1 MVSIG
6 GVSTRI
12 KLGDEIEGGWK
23 TSEERVVRGDSLIP
37 GTAFRQF
44 KFRSDALFNIADG
57 ARAMRKFA
65 HDAIP
70 PVEGTARR
78 VRERDK
84 FSVGFDSACVRAA
97 MARGRQ

>member
-78 VRERDK
+78 GRERDMI
-84 FSVGFDSACVRAA
+84 SAGFDRACVRAE